1 MRMWGEGI
9 VEGER
14 SSIGQRVDQYRW
26 KLGAIVVPPRSTSGH
41 GAKLYSFA
49 CTFLCLD
56 PLDACSCLLIATL
69 PRLEHL

>member
-9 VEGER
+9 VVGER

-26 KLGAIVVPPRSTSGH
+26 KLGAIVVRPRSNSGH

-49 CTFLCLD
+49 CTSLCLD

>member
-9 VEGER
+9 VVGER

-26 KLGAIVVPPRSTSGH
+26 KLGAIVVRPRSNSGH

-49 CTFLCLD
+49 CTSLCLD
-56 PLDACSCLLIATL
+56 SLDACSCLLIATL

>member
-26 KLGAIVVPPRSTSGH
+26 KLGAIVVRPRSTSGH
-41 GAKLYSFA
+41 GAKQ
-49 CTFLCLD
+49 
-56 PLDACSCLLIATL
+56 
-69 PRLEHL
+69 